1 MEKKNEKETCDIIQE
16 LKEKFKDIADK
27 AYEALAELTMLEE
40 NFDELEEER
49 EELASELD
57 DKEADYE
64 DKIDDLKDIIRAA
77 KDYDYGL
84 KGWRTLETKQDLV
97 DAIEREL
104 EL

>member
-1 MEKKNEKETCDIIQE
+1 MKKKKEKETCDIIQE
-16 LKEKFKDIADK
+16 LKERFKDIVEK
-27 AYEALAELTMLEE
+27 ASEALADLTMLEE
-40 NFDELEEER
+40 NFNELKEER
-49 EELASELD
+49 EELASELS

-97 DAIEREL
+97 DTIEREL